1 MSLETGKFT
10 RLQITGI
17 PTIMMHIE
25 KNYLSE
31 IILDALEEET
41 VTTAASNQFKV
52 NFFWQSIQNTNMTE
66 QKHVL
71 QNITA
76 LSWHPR
82 KDY

>member
-52 NFFWQSIQNTNMTE
+52 NFF
-66 QKHVL
+66 
-71 QNITA
+71 
-76 LSWHPR
+76 
-82 KDY
+82 